1 MKKRMALFSL
11 DSIKKDKGLIQFLL
25 ILIVIHI
32 SFYTIENTSVFT
44 KNFQVQIQKIR
55 KNNVEQLLYLVCAI
69 VVFVVGAEL
78 GFTAAGFSECYRR
91 LSFFFQI
98 YIASLLIA
106 FICNSLCAQTA
117 PLISLIDGNGETP
130 KVPYPN
136 GVPFLSPTRN
146 KFFYTVAQYLL
157 TMTYQVQ
164 TLILSYFSFG
174 IVASYTAS
182 YSLGLLSRSLLE
194 SK

>member
-1 MKKRMALFSL
+1 MKKRMVFSL
-11 DSIKKDKGLIQFLL
+11 DKIKKDKELIRFLI

-32 SFYTIENTSVFT
+32 TFYTIENTTVFT
-44 KNFQVQIQKIR
+44 KNLQVQIQKVR

-69 VVFVVGAEL
+69 IIFVVGAEL
-78 GFTAAGFSECYRR
+78 GFKGAGFRESYDK
-91 LSFFFQI
+91 LSIFFEI
-98 YIASLLIA
+98 YVASLIIA

-117 PLISLIDGNGETP
+117 PIVSLIDGNGETP
-130 KVPYPN
+130 TEPYPN
-136 GVPFLSPTRN
+136 GVPYLSPTRN
-146 KFFYTVAQYLL
+146 VFFYHVAQYLL

-182 YSLGLLSRSLLE
+182 FSLGLLSRSLLE
-194 SK
+194 AK